1 MWWNSWNKISK
12 EIIQNYKSFLKDNSK
27 FFEWKSQ
34 MPLSQLNFYM
44 PENMTPVASG
54 EAARRYFSWIHFLYS
69 GVPNVMSANFSQ
81 PDTKFFLGIPSFA
94 RFDNAP
100 LKKTIKKYWDYENY
114 PLKTEF
120 EKGEP
125 RLLLVCVDVMDATS
139 AVTFDSYLC
148 ETKYPDGKSV
158 E

>member
-120 EKGEP
+120 EKRTP
-125 RLLLVCVDVMDATS
+125 IIACVC
-139 AVTFDSYLC
+139 
-148 ETKYPDGKSV
+148 
-158 E
+158 